1 MQTADRGWKPRPTPK
16 DHHGSKP
23 TGLWLSVVSEDGGD
37 SWSDYCKTTDTPLK
51 CWRTELLLNDDTI
64 RWVRTPAEIDEL
76 TIEYGY
82 CRVPEAEMFKDMI
95 DHTRSVI
102 YWERLA
108 VKYSGIVI
116 APHCPE
122 RRRQQDLWYYT
133 WDCASGCVW
142 SRNAVR
148 ELGESRARS
157 ATC

>member
-102 YWERLA
+102 YWERHRASLPR
-108 VKYSGIVI
+108 
-116 APHCPE
+116 AP
-122 RRRQQDLWYYT
+122 
-133 WDCASGCVW
+133 
-142 SRNAVR
+142 
-148 ELGESRARS
+148 S
-157 ATC
+157 ATRPVVLHLGLRIWLRLEPKRC